1 MGSVDG
7 AARAAAV
14 LAAVAAVAAI
24 VAAVELGSTL
34 LVLGTGRPRRFSGAQ
49 HRWEEVRV
57 ELGELPG
64 RVRRHRKLQGHHLP
78 SEPVKYLYRRRLLQA
93 RPHVQRPSS
102 AERQDCRRS
111 ERDVPPQR
119 GGCEERVVLA
129 ASVAATGAAPVVAAV
144 AALRA
149 DQLQRSA
156 TLSQPRPG
164 KVRVRRRQV
173 DERRLVVKL
182 L

>member
-1 MGSVDG
+1 M
-7 AARAAAV
+7 
-14 LAAVAAVAAI
+14 
-24 VAAVELGSTL
+24 
-34 LVLGTGRPRRFSGAQ
+34 
-49 HRWEEVRV
+49 
-57 ELGELPG
+57 
-64 RVRRHRKLQGHHLP
+64 
-78 SEPVKYLYRRRLLQA
+78 
-93 RPHVQRPSS
+93 
-102 AERQDCRRS
+102 
-111 ERDVPPQR
+111 
-119 GGCEERVVLA
+119 LA